1 MKRQIIAKINE
12 IANQL
17 DKNGLYVEANT
28 LTNVMKKLAFDP
40 DFDEEGTYDL
50 MFGARDVDR
59 EPNLP
64 DPPKNNSNV
73 AVRKSDR
80 GFYVSATLST
90 GKDTIYLGEKSGRES
105 AGGFK
110 SPFKSKM
117 DAIVYAQEWADELG
131 IKHDILFSVVDRT
144 SPKPFM
150 PDTGA
155 MAYEEERD
163 RRSSY

>member
-1 MKRQIIAKINE
+1 MKRQIIAKINN

-17 DKNGLYVEANT
+17 DRNGLYAEANA
-28 LTNVMKKLAFDP
+28 LTEVMKKLAFDP
-40 DFDEEGTYDL
+40 DSDDEGTYDD
-50 MFGARDVDR
+50 MFGEKDDDR

-90 GKDTIYLGEKSGRES
+90 SEDTIYLGEKSGRES

-110 SPFKSKM
+110 SPFGSKM

-131 IKHDILFSVVDRT
+131 RKHDILFSVVDRT

-155 MAYEEERD
+155 MAYERERD
-163 RRSSY
+163 ERSSY

>member
-1 MKRQIIAKINE
+1 MKKQVVAKLNQ
-12 IANQL
+12 IANEFDQA
-17 DKNGLYVEANT
+17 GLYSEANT

-40 DFDEEGTYDL
+40 DFDEEGSYDE
-50 MFGARDVDR
+50 MFGEMDDDR

-64 DPPKNNSNV
+64 DPPENNSNV

-131 IKHDILFSVVDRT
+131 RKHDILFSVVDRT

-155 MAYEEERD
+155 MAYERERD
-163 RRSSY
+163 ERSSY

>member
-1 MKRQIIAKINE
+1 MKRQIIAKINN

-17 DKNGLYVEANT
+17 DKNGLYVEANA
-28 LTNVMKKLAFDP
+28 LTEVMKKLALDRFRGNEN
-40 DFDEEGTYDL
+40 FDE
-50 MFGARDVDR
+50 MFGEMDDDR

-90 GKDTIYLGEKSGRES
+90 GEDTIYLGEKSGRES

-110 SPFKSKM
+110 SPFGSKM

-131 IKHDILFSVVDRT
+131 TKHDILFSVVDRT

-155 MAYEEERD
+155 MAYERERD
-163 RRSSY
+163 ERSSY

>member
-1 MKRQIIAKINE
+1 MKKQVIAKLNQ
-12 IANQL
+12 IANEFDQA
-17 DKNGLYVEANT
+17 GLYVEANT
-28 LTNVMKKLAFDP
+28 LTNVMQKLAFDR
-40 DFDEEGTYDL
+40 DFDEEGSYDE
-50 MFGARDVDR
+50 MFGEMDDDR

-64 DPPKNNSNV
+64 DPPENNSNV

-131 IKHDILFSVVDRT
+131 RKHDILFSVVDRT
-144 SPKPFM
+144 SPIPFI

-155 MAYEEERD
+155 MAYERERD
-163 RRSSY
+163 ERSSY